1 MKPKENEHITT
12 PQYQLPYSWD
22 KGECLIAVF
31 QTKSTQLRTRVR
43 VKEVLKGNITHSST
57 VIKEYWNRPQNSIS
71 SFMTPSEGGKKS
83 PKPINLL
90 FSGPFLPPFL
100 GLSTS
105 MLVFNLSLLEE
116 AASHFQDSRTAQLVW
131 PDPAW
136 GLCHTWLVSK
146 PFAAKGIYHRGRSI
160 ILNPSKHHS

>member
-71 SFMTPSEGGKKS
+71 SFTTPSEGGKKS

-116 AASHFQDSRTAQLVW
+116 AASHFQDS
-131 PDPAW
+131 
-136 GLCHTWLVSK
+136 GK
-146 PFAAKGIYHRGRSI
+146 PSWCDQTLHEDSATPGWFQSRLQQKAFTTEEG
-160 ILNPSKHHS
+160 P